1 MILVSF
7 FFLMIRQPPRSTRT
21 DTLFPY
27 TTLFRSLRARKFFRV
42 ERDVAVGIEDGDGR
56 SGKAAVLD
64 RHVGALL
71 ADQRQRVE
79 RLAADPFHRRDGIA
93 AYALVRLRV
102 QRVERVVAHPMPIG
116 LIPAFAS
123 SAPTWAV

>member
-1 MILVSF
+1 M
-7 FFLMIRQPPRSTRT
+7 
-21 DTLFPY
+21 
-27 TTLFRSLRARKFFRV
+27 V
-42 ERDVAVGIEDGDGR
+42 ERDAAVGIEDGDGR

-102 QRVERVVAHPMPIG
+102 QRVARVVAGPHAHRLDPGDRKSTRLNYSHYCAIRMP
-116 LIPAFAS
+116 S
-123 SAPTWAV
+123 SA